1 MFTLKMIVDNFAV
14 DSLQPDQVVLST
26 KLFFIINVSLLLVT
40 RNLLQS
46 AVDLTSETYKLY
58 NIKI

>member
-58 NIKI
+58 KIKI